1 MKINHKYIFF
11 IFLSLALTYNKG
23 IATSTYDL
31 KSKTSKRNILGFK
44 KIFYID
50 YLKNNIQL
58 GYDSNILKISNSEDS
73 NQPTSSYI
81 SLKQTAFVGNDFND
95 KEAMEIAGVTFCPAD
110 AHKSIKS
117 ISDHV
122 LKTKGGD
129 GVIREL
135 LDLLK
140 K

>member
-1 MKINHKYIFF
+1 MVPHHFRLIRIQ
-11 IFLSLALTYNKG
+11 SLRALFGKLTCLHG
-23 IATSTYDL
+23 IE
-31 KSKTSKRNILGFK
+31 FK
-44 KIFYID
+44 KKAMKD
-50 YLKNNIQL
+50 YCKTNN
-58 GYDSNILKISNSEDS
+58 
-73 NQPTSSYI
+73 I

-135 LDLLK
+135 LDLLTSQERE
-140 K
+140 